1 MSDAT
6 GEGDNITLPQ
16 WAMSFFEEYGSPDLG
31 ELGDV
36 FHGPLLDRKYGLRK
50 DDLVRSFSIV
60 GCFQKEGTPA

>member
-6 GEGDNITLPQ
+6 GGGDDGTLPQ
-16 WAMSFFEEYGSPDLG
+16 WARSFFEEYGSPDLG

-50 DDLVRSFSIV
+50 DDLV
-60 GCFQKEGTPA
+60 